1 MNMQQVR
8 AKAKELNI
16 NNYGKMKK
24 ADLIRAI
31 QEKVG
36 NFSCFQSA
44 ENFCDQDTCCWRP
57 DCLATS

>member
-8 AKAKELNI
+8 AKAKKLSI
-16 NNYGKMKK
+16 SNYGKMRK

-31 QEKVG
+31 QEREG

-44 ENFCDQDTCCWRP
+44 KNFCDQAACCWRLE
-57 DCLATS
+57 CLES

>member
-16 NNYGKMKK
+16 NNYGKLKK

-31 QEKVG
+31 QEKEG

-44 ENFCDQDTCCWRP
+44 SKFCDQVACCWRP
-57 DCLATS
+57 DCLATM